1 MNCQQYYNIEIF
13 IGIGAELRL
22 ICRNNNVNFVL
33 EECLAHC
40 ALEEEND

>member
-1 MNCQQYYNIEIF
+1 MNCQQDYKIEIF

-22 ICRNNNVNFVL
+22 IVNIVL